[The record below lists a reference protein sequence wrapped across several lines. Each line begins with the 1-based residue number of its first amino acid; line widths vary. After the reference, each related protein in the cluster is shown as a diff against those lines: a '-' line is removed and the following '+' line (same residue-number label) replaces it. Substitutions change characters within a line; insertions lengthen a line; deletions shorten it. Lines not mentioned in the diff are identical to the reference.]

1 MAHNYR
7 KLKGKGATDFPRLDQ
22 AHPYDQYNNQY
33 PYDGIRGE
41 GSDEAQGLR
50 YKINAVSLCS
60 VRWSLESED
69 RPYWPTI
76 ENHGTAVDIMGAEA
90 RDKWFADRSDTY
102 ICGEA
107 LAPLPDDTIKV
118 DIPYEKAT
126 HYNYLIVNGFR
137 NHEDGDTWLQERRRQ
152 RYFYFITGVEF
163 VAQDTTRI
171 HVVLDAWTTY
181 MVFDTYRD
189 TAIDN
194 AGPGTP
200 GKDGWVSRPIRISRV
215 MLEQGHA
222 PVAMSY
228 TDSDKPF
235 QAGKMNY
242 LTGVEPYAPSTD
254 TGVVSEST
262 FTPYGMGPDYL
273 VLAIKGDDRLVGD
286 YRGHSDPLYTRISS
300 RGLILDD
307 DDDGTTPLVHVEE
320 PDGDTGKDIGD
331 HPGYATGYWEGGP
344 FDVDPGTTGGTSGL
358 PEDIGYSALAVRKSA
373 SDVLIDHFRAMP
385 AMYNRIAAAFI
396 LPETVLFPNGDL
408 DKVNW
413 KLTSGRITE
422 GTIYRLPRYTDSI
435 VASIVPSKD
444 QFHYPEQYRDLS
456 KLYTM
461 PYAWF
466 EITDGQGTTSTIKV
480 EDVYDANVDEPKD
493 SPLSV
498 TEDDYH
504 AGGMKIR
511 EQVSLIYPYLQSKVF
526 LQGVKGGSHAKFKF
540 RQVTQTDPQTPPD
553 STWNAFTQWEIP
565 VYGLW
570 ADEGSMKAAE
580 SRDTYHANAM
590 ASLLAYR
597 TSRQGALT
605 SFNNSVISTNVENR
619 NANRSINNSYNNRSM
634 EIGTAYTNGT
644 NSAATAFN
652 NANASIAT
660 AWQNA
665 NRSADAGFHNAED
678 SNKTSL
684 DNAVASAD
692 TGLNNAKRSA
702 GTAVTN
708 AEKSADT
715 SKNNA
720 QASASTEKGNA
731 RRSAD
736 TSVSNTNASNGSMI
750 ANTNANV
757 ATSKWTT
764 AKSNST
770 LQNAANNNVTLLQNY
785 GIIDSDLT
793 QDVLKSNT
801 NATITMNNLNNA
813 NAVISGGVNAAGAAL
828 SGNAGGAAT
837 SLASTAMSSATSA
850 MSLETL
856 LTNQSEVAQAGVTA
870 NYQKW
875 KTMRGHTNATTYN
888 QIENSTAINEKMN
901 NNSQAIAHRN
911 ADTSNANA
919 SRSASTSIANTDS
932 SVGTSVDNTWRSA
945 DTSVG
950 NADRSASTSRANATD
965 SRNTTTTNAT
975 RSANTGN
982 SNAARSANT
991 TKKNA
996 SDTRDTETNNTWA
1009 TYDTTTGNLQRTRN
1023 TSNNVNS
1030 NDRATSRANQE
1041 DSWQAALG
1049 NEWNSLEYG
1058 RGVQQDALGIDWMR
1072 YASGITDAR
1081 RGPQREVSSAS
1092 GDAAPDIWRQRGI
1105 QVRAMRQP
1113 DDVIRRCGDQML
1125 LHGYTWGGVLEG
1137 DGFERPI
1144 KNLNGYKQLYPY
1156 MDTFV
1161 YVKGEPMIYPD
1172 DERIHNSFGIFVKPS
1187 PAAVEQV
1194 RNIYRRGVTVW
1205 MDPDQ
1210 IGSDIY
1216 DNRPVLE
1223 AK

>member
-7 KLKGKGATDFPRLDQ
+7 KLKGKGATDFPHLDR
-22 AHPYDQYNNQY
+22 AHPYDQYDNRY
-33 PYDGIRGE
+33 PYDGIPGE
-41 GSDEAQGLR
+41 GYDETKGLR
-50 YKINAVSLCS
+50 YKINSISLCN
-60 VRWSLESED
+60 VRWSLESDD

-76 ENHGTAVDIMGAEA
+76 ENHGVDVMGAEA
-90 RDKWFADRSDTY
+90 RDKWFAERSDTY
-102 ICGEA
+102 VCEEA

-118 DIPYEKAT
+118 DIPYEKAI
-126 HYNYLIVNGFR
+126 HYNYLVVNGFR
-137 NHEDGDTWLQERRRQ
+137 QQEDGDTWVQDRRRQ
-152 RYFYFITGVEF
+152 RYFYFITSVDF

-181 MVFDTYRD
+181 MIFDAYRD
-189 TAIDN
+189 TLTDN
-194 AGPGTP
+194 PAGTP
-200 GKDGWVSRPIRISRV
+200 GKLSWVSRPIRISRV

-228 TDSDKPF
+228 TDSKFPI
-235 QAGKMNY
+235 QPGKLNY

-254 TGVVSEST
+254 SGVVSEST

-273 VLAIKGDDRLVGD
+273 VLAIKGNNDLVGD
-286 YRGHSDPLYTRISS
+286 YRGRSDPLYTSISS

-320 PDGDTGKDIGD
+320 PAGDTSKDIGD
-331 HPGYATGYWEGGP
+331 HPGYSNGYWKGGP
-344 FDVDPGTTGGTSGL
+344 FDVDPGNTGGTSGS

-444 QFHYPEQYRDLS
+444 DFHYPEQYRDLT

-461 PYAWF
+461 PYAWL
-466 EITDGQGTTSTIKV
+466 EVTDGNGTTATIKV
-480 EDVYDANVDEPKD
+480 EDVYDAKMDQENISSGV
-493 SPLSV
+493 SV
-498 TEDDYH
+498 GEESKT
-504 AGGMKIR
+504 GGMKIR
-511 EQVSLIYPYLQSKVF
+511 EQVSLIYPYIQSKVI
-526 LQGVKGGSHAKFKF
+526 LQGVKGGHHAKFKF
-540 RQVTQTDPQTPPD
+540 RHITQSDSQTPPD

-597 TSRQGALT
+597 TSRQAALT
-605 SFNNSVISTNVENR
+605 GFTNGVISTNVENR
-619 NANRSINNSYNNRSM
+619 NANRTINNSFNNRDM
-634 EIGTAYTNGT
+634 EIGTSYNNGVASAETN
-644 NSAATAFN
+644 FN
-652 NANASIAT
+652 NTAASIST
-660 AWQNA
+660 AWNNT
-665 NRSADAGFHNAED
+665 NRSADTGYTNTKASNATEF
-678 SNKTSL
+678 
-684 DNAVASAD
+684 DNARDSAWTGQTNAVNSANTSETNATNSANTGRYNAKASA
-692 TGLNNAKRSA
+692 
-702 GTAVTN
+702 
-708 AEKSADT
+708 
-715 SKNNA
+715 
-720 QASASTEKGNA
+720 QTEQGNA
-731 RRSAD
+731 RRSAS
-736 TSVSNTNASNGSMI
+736 TSKENTAASNNSMI
-750 ANTNANV
+750 ANTDANV

-785 GIIDSDLT
+785 GIVDSDLT

-801 NATITMNNLNNA
+801 NATVAMNNLNNA

-850 MSLETL
+850 MSLETI
-856 LTNQSEVAQAGVTA
+856 LTNQAQVAQAGVRA
-870 NYQKW
+870 NFQKW
-875 KTMRGHTNATTYN
+875 RTNRDHTNATTYN

-901 NNSQAIAHRN
+901 ENSQNIAHRN
-911 ADTSNANA
+911 ADTSN
-919 SRSASTSIANTDS
+919 SNTI
-932 SVGTSVDNTWRSA
+932 RSA
-945 DTSVG
+945 DTSVANTNDSTG
-950 NADRSASTSRANATD
+950 TAVDNAWKSADTAIANAGRSASTSRANAK
-965 SRNTTTTNAT
+965 
-975 RSANTGN
+975 RSADTSIGNTKRSTDT
-982 SNAARSANT
+982 SNDNAWRSTAT
-991 TKKNA
+991 TKANA
-996 SDTRDTETNNTWA
+996 SDTQGTASSNNWNSL
-1009 TYDTTTGNLQRTRN
+1009 DTTLRNLQNTRN
-1023 TSNNVNS
+1023 TSNYVNS
-1030 NDRATSRANQE
+1030 NDKNTSKANQE

-1144 KNLNGYKQLYPY
+1144 KNLNGFEQLYPY
-1156 MDTFV
+1156 MSKFV
-1161 YVKGEPMIYPD
+1161 YIKGEPMIYPD
-1172 DERIHNSFGIFVKPS
+1172 DERVHNSYGIFVKPS
-1187 PAAVEQV
+1187 PEAIEQV
-1194 RNIYRRGVTVW
+1194 RNLYRRGVTIW

-1216 DNRPVLE
+1216 DNEPILE

>member
-1 MAHNYR
+1 MAHEYKR
-7 KLKGKGATDFPRLDQ
+7 LKGKGATDFPRLDQ
-22 AHPYDQYNNQY
+22 AHPYDQYDNRY

-50 YKINAVSLCS
+50 YKINSVSLCN

-76 ENHGTAVDIMGAEA
+76 ENHGAAAGDIMGAEA
-90 RDKWFADRSDTY
+90 RDRWFADRSDTY
-102 ICGEA
+102 VCGEA

-118 DIPYEKAT
+118 DIPYEKAV
-126 HYNYLIVNGFR
+126 HYNYLVINGFR
-137 NHEDGDTWLQERRRQ
+137 HHEDGDTWDREKRRQ
-152 RYFYFITGVEF
+152 RYFYFITGVEYM
-163 VAQDTTRI
+163 AQDTTRI

-181 MVFDTYRD
+181 MMFDAPRD
-189 TAIDN
+189 TVIGNTD
-194 AGPGTP
+194 GGTP
-200 GKDGWVSRPIRISRV
+200 GKYDWVSRPIRISRV

-222 PVAMSY
+222 PVALSY
-228 TDSDKPF
+228 PDSDYHIIEP
-235 QAGKMNY
+235 GKLDY

-254 TGVVSEST
+254 SGTVAEST

-273 VLAIKGDDRLVGD
+273 VLAIKGKNDLIGD
-286 YRGHSDPLYTRISS
+286 YRGRSDPLYTRISS
-300 RGLILDD
+300 RGLILGD

-320 PDGDTGKDIGD
+320 PAGDTSKDIGD
-331 HPGYATGYWEGGP
+331 HPGSPYGYWKGGP
-344 FDVDPGTTGGTSGL
+344 FDVDPGTTGGTSGD
-358 PEDIGYSALAVRKSA
+358 DIGYSALAILKSESA
-373 SDVLIDHFRAMP
+373 VLISHFKAMP

-396 LPETVLFPNGDL
+396 LPESVLFPNGDF
-408 DKVNW
+408 DKSNW
-413 KLTSGRITE
+413 KLTAGRVTDT
-422 GTIYRLPRYTDSI
+422 TIYRLPRYTDSI

-444 QFHYPEQYRDLS
+444 QFHYPSQYRDLA

-466 EITDGQGTTSTIKV
+466 EVTDGNGTTATIKV
-480 EDVYDANVDEPKD
+480 EDVYDAKLDQENIGSGV
-493 SPLSV
+493 SV
-498 TEDDYH
+498 GEESKT
-504 AGGMKIR
+504 GGMKIR
-511 EQVSLIYPYLQSKVF
+511 EQVSLIYPYLQSKIF

-540 RQVTQTDPQTPPD
+540 RHITQSDSQTPPD

-597 TSRQGALT
+597 TSRQSALT
-605 SFNNSVISTNVENR
+605 TFNNSVISTNVENR

-684 DNAVASAD
+684 DNAVSSAD

-715 SKNNA
+715 SNNNA
-720 QASASTEKGNA
+720 QASASTEKSNA
-731 RRSAD
+731 RRSAS
-736 TSVSNTNASNGSMI
+736 TSVANTNASNDSMI
-750 ANTNANV
+750 ANTDSNV
-757 ATSKWTT
+757 ATSTWTN

-785 GIIDSDLT
+785 GIIDADLT
-793 QDVLKSNT
+793 QAVLKSNSNST
-801 NATITMNNLNNA
+801 VAMNNLNNA

-850 MSLETL
+850 MSLETI

-875 KTMRGHTNATTYN
+875 KTMRGHTNASTYN
-888 QIENSTAINEKMN
+888 QIENSTAINDRMN
-901 NNSQAIAHRN
+901 SNSRSIAHRN
-911 ADTSNANA
+911 ANTSNANA
-919 SRSASTSIANTDS
+919 NRSADTSVSNTDS

-945 DTSVG
+945 ETSVG
-950 NADRSASTSRANATD
+950 NANRSANTSRANAAD
-965 SRNTTTTNAT
+965 SRNTATSNAT

-996 SDTRDTETNNTWA
+996 TATRDTETNNTWA
-1009 TYDTTTGNLQRTRN
+1009 TYDTTSRNLQNTRN
-1023 TSNNVNS
+1023 TSNDVNS
-1030 NDRATSRANQE
+1030 NDRNTSKDNQY

-1137 DGFERPI
+1137 DGFERQI
-1144 KNLNGYKQLYPY
+1144 KNLNGRVQLYPY
-1156 MDTFV
+1156 MDKFV

-1172 DERIHNSFGIFVKPS
+1172 DERIHNSWGIFVKPS
-1187 PAAVEQV
+1187 PEAIEQV
-1194 RNIYRRGVTVW
+1194 RNLYRRGVTIW

-1210 IGSDIY
+1210 IGGDIY

>member
-1 MAHNYR
+1 MAHTYKR
-7 KLKGKGATDFPRLDQ
+7 LKGKGATDFPRLDQ

-33 PYDGIRGE
+33 PYDGMPGE
-41 GSDEAQGLR
+41 GHGETQGLR
-50 YKINAVSLCS
+50 YKINSISLCT
-60 VRWSLESED
+60 VKWSLESDD

-76 ENHGTAVDIMGAEA
+76 ENHGNGDVMGAEA
-90 RDKWFADRSDTY
+90 RDQWFSERSDTY
-102 ICGEA
+102 VCEEA

-118 DIPYEKAT
+118 DIPYEKSLN
-126 HYNYLIVNGFR
+126 YNYLIINGFR
-137 NHEDGDTWLQERRRQ
+137 QHEDGDTWLPDRRRQ
-152 RYFYFITGVEF
+152 RYFYFITDTEF

-181 MVFDTYRD
+181 LMFDAHRD
-189 TAIDN
+189 TLTGN
-194 AGPGTP
+194 TAGDIE
-200 GKDGWVSRPIRISRV
+200 KDAWVSRPIRISRV

-235 QAGKMNY
+235 QAGKMDY
-242 LTGVEPYAPSTD
+242 LTGIEPYAPSTD
-254 TGVVSEST
+254 SGVVSEST

-320 PDGDTGKDIGD
+320 PSGDTSKDIGD
-331 HPGYATGYWEGGP
+331 HPGYSTGYWKGGP
-344 FDVDPGTTGGTSGL
+344 FDVDPGTTGGTSGS

-408 DKVNW
+408 DKSHW

-466 EITDGQGTTSTIKV
+466 EVTDGNGTTATIKV
-480 EDVYDANVDEPKD
+480 EDVYDAKLDQEDISSGV
-493 SPLSV
+493 SV

-504 AGGMKIR
+504 AGGMRIR
-511 EQVSLIYPYLQSKVF
+511 EQVSLIYPYLQSKIF
-526 LQGVKGGSHAKFKF
+526 LQGVKGGDHAKFKF

-619 NANRSINNSYNNRSM
+619 NANRSINNSYDNRGM
-634 EIGTAYTNGT
+634 EISTAYNNGV
-644 NSAATAFN
+644 NSAETNFN
-652 NANASIAT
+652 NTAASIST
-660 AWQNA
+660 AWNNT
-665 NRSADAGFHNAED
+665 NRSADTGYTNTKA
-678 SNKTSL
+678 SNSTAF
-684 DNAVASAD
+684 DNAKDSAWTGQTNTVNSANASETNATNSANTGRYNAKASA
-692 TGLNNAKRSA
+692 
-702 GTAVTN
+702 
-708 AEKSADT
+708 
-715 SKNNA
+715 
-720 QASASTEKGNA
+720 QTEQGNA
-731 RRSAD
+731 RRSAS
-736 TSVSNTNASNGSMI
+736 TSKENTNASNNAML
-750 ANTNANV
+750 ANTDANI
-757 ATSKWTT
+757 ATSTWTT

-770 LQNAANNNVTLLQNY
+770 LQNAANNNITLLQNY

-793 QDVLKSNT
+793 QAVLKSNT
-801 NATITMNNLNNA
+801 NSTVAMNNLNNA
-813 NAVISGGVNAAGAAL
+813 NSVISGGVNAAGAAL
-828 SGNAGGAAT
+828 SGNAGGAVS

-850 MSLETL
+850 MSLETI

-888 QIENSTAINEKMN
+888 NIENSTAINDKMN
-901 NNSQAIAHRN
+901 SNSKAIANRN
-911 ADTSNANA
+911 ANTSNAN
-919 SRSASTSIANTDS
+919 TN
-932 SVGTSVDNTWRSA
+932 RSA
-945 DTSVG
+945 DTSVANTNDSTG
-950 NADRSASTSRANATD
+950 TAVDNAWKTADTSIANAERSASTSRANA
-965 SRNTTTTNAT
+965 R
-975 RSANTGN
+975 RSADTSIGNTKRSTDT
-982 SNAARSANT
+982 SNDNAWRSTNT
-991 TKKNA
+991 TKANA
-996 SDTRDTETNNTWA
+996 SDTQGTASSNNWNSL
-1009 TYDTTTGNLQRTRN
+1009 DTTLRNLQNTRN
-1023 TSNNVNS
+1023 TSSYVNS
-1030 NDRATSRANQE
+1030 NNRNTSRANQE

-1172 DERIHNSFGIFVKPS
+1172 DERVHNSFGIFVKPS
-1187 PAAVEQV
+1187 PEAIEQV
-1194 RNIYRRGVTVW
+1194 RNLYRRGVTIW

-1210 IGSDIY
+1210 IGGDIY
-1216 DNRPVLE
+1216 NNEPVLE